1 MLDACAEILAERGYD
16 GLSTTLVAERAGV
29 AIGSVYQFFP
39 DKRALV
45 RQLAQR
51 NVAVFLGRVTARF
64 EQSSFDGWSDAVNA
78 VIEEY
83 AGMHR
88 TVPGFTAVEFGDDVG
103 DHATGQQ
110 QQKVMTIGVSLA
122 ELLATTFHLE
132 PKPDLPMMLANAV
145 EVAEAMVRLAFQRDD
160 AGDQAT
166 IDEAKWLMN
175 AYLARALSRA

>member
-51 NVAVFLGRVTARF
+51 NVTIFLGRVTARF
-64 EQSSFDGWSDAVNA
+64 EQSSFAGWPDGVNA

-83 AGMHR
+83 ADMHR

-103 DHATGQQ
+103 DHASGQQ
-110 QQKVMTIGVSLA
+110 QQNVMAIAVHLA
-122 ELLATTFHLE
+122 DLLARTFGLE
-132 PKPDLPMMLANAV
+132 PKPHLPMMLANAV
-145 EVAEAMVRLAFQRDD
+145 EVAEAMFRLAFQRDP
-160 AGDQAT
+160 AGDQTT

-175 AYLARALSRA
+175 AYLARALSKA